1 MAFVTPTDVTVGS
14 VLTAS
19 KYNQEVVEN
28 TSVLP
33 RVISSGVLTH
43 NASISIGSA
52 ATYAQ
57 IEISLIA
64 RSDRSGATNDNIYLR
79 FNGDTGSNYD
89 TYYQIDNAT
98 AATRAEARGATTA
111 VIGFT
116 PAANA
121 TESNFASYR
130 VLIVNPGATTA
141 FKNVVVNTGFAQSTA
156 SANIFTG
163 SAFVQWRNTSAIT
176 SILFGSANSA
186 AFVTGSTYSVIGYPF
201 A

>member
-1 MAFVTPTDVTVGS
+1 MAWVDPATVATGD

-19 KYNQEVVEN
+19 KWNQDVVEN

-64 RSDRSGATNDNIYLR
+64 RSDRAATNDNIYLR
-79 FNGDTGSNYD
+79 FNGDTASNYD
-89 TYYQIDNAT
+89 TYYQIDNST
-98 AATRAEARGATTA
+98 AATRAEERGATTA

-121 TESNFASYR
+121 TASNFAAYR

-141 FKNVVVNTGFAQSTA
+141 FKNVLVNTGFAQATTA
-156 SANIFTG
+156 VNIFAG